1 MSTAMRVVNFY
12 LLCTLDTGNPDI
24 IGVELSVQGG
34 LICTSTGGSAT
45 TVTWRR
51 DGQVLTFDDSAYHQS
66 QRIVSTSS
74 ATYETILHITFDS
87 ITNYHAMYECLVFNS
102 RGNDSSSIALEGKRL
117 KGVVNF

>member
-1 MSTAMRVVNFY
+1 MRVVHFY
-12 LLCTLDTGNPDI
+12 LSCILLTLGNPDVI
-24 IGVELSVQGG
+24 EVGLSMQGS
-34 LICTSTGGSAT
+34 LICTSTGGPAT
-45 TVTWRR
+45 SVTWRR
-51 DGQVLTFDDSAYHQS
+51 DGQLLTTDDSAYHQS